1 MSEKSVLAV
10 DLGAESGRVMRISFD
25 GKTFALEE
33 VHRFRNLPV
42 ETPDNLHWNVIRLW
56 HEIVTGIEKARREH
70 TIASIGLDAWGV
82 DFALLDGRGNLIDN
96 PIHYRDRRTNTMTDW
111 VFQRVPARTIFERT
125 GIQLMSINTLFQL
138 ASLKASNSLDLEL
151 ADTFLTL
158 PSLFL
163 YWLSGAKVCEF
174 TDATTTQMFNP
185 RTNTWD
191 AETLDALGIPH
202 HFLPEVVMPGTR
214 LGNYRGIPVIAVATH
229 DTGSAVAAVP
239 AKGRDFA
246 YLSSGTWS
254 LLGTEIPAP
263 LINDAAF
270 EANVTNEGGVEGT
283 FRLLQNV
290 MGLWLVQ
297 QSQKRWNETG
307 SNLGYKEVVALA
319 ESAEPFRSLINVN
332 DFRFLEPGDMPSRIR
347 DFCRESRQPEPESI
361 GQVARCI
368 YESLAFKYRDVLE
381 MLIRLTDL
389 NIEHLHIVGG
399 GSQNAFLNQLTA
411 NAINRPVY
419 AGPMEATA
427 LGNALMQLVALGD
440 IQSVQEGRRILSE
453 TIAPTVYL
461 PQASPEYDEQ
471 YARLQ
476 RLHSPVK

>member
-1 MSEKSVLAV
+1 
-10 DLGAESGRVMRISFD
+10 
-25 GKTFALEE
+25 
-33 VHRFRNLPV
+33 
-42 ETPDNLHWNVIRLW
+42 
-56 HEIVTGIEKARREH
+56 
-70 TIASIGLDAWGV
+70 
-82 DFALLDGRGNLIDN
+82 
-96 PIHYRDRRTNTMTDW
+96 
-111 VFQRVPARTIFERT
+111 
-125 GIQLMSINTLFQL
+125 
-138 ASLKASNSLDLEL
+138 
-151 ADTFLTL
+151 
-158 PSLFL
+158 
-163 YWLSGAKVCEF
+163 
-174 TDATTTQMFNP
+174 
-185 RTNTWD
+185 
-191 AETLDALGIPH
+191 
-202 HFLPEVVMPGTR
+202 
-214 LGNYRGIPVIAVATH
+214 
-229 DTGSAVAAVP
+229 
-239 AKGRDFA
+239 
-246 YLSSGTWS
+246 
-254 LLGTEIPAP
+254 
-263 LINDAAF
+263 
-270 EANVTNEGGVEGT
+270 
-283 FRLLQNV
+283 
-290 MGLWLVQ
+290 
-297 QSQKRWNETG
+297 
-307 SNLGYKEVVALA
+307 
-319 ESAEPFRSLINVN
+319 
-332 DFRFLEPGDMPSRIR
+332 MPSRIR